1 MTTETA
7 LVKALEENTW
17 ERATTL
23 HVDAEFIIRHRE
35 TGKEENLEVKGLE
48 CVWRWD
54 DGTRDAAEYWAVVD
68 WVSQTFGNSVD
79 WFSVKSW
86 TGSPRKS
93 MEG

>member
-17 ERATTL
+17 ERATRL

-48 CVWRWD
+48 CVWHWD

-68 WVSQTFGNSVD
+68 WIGKTFGNSVD